1 MMDLGLRDRP
11 REKLERC
18 GADALGDNELLAVVL
33 GHGPPGSTA
42 LDVANRVL
50 TAAGSLHLLTR
61 LGGDEL
67 ADIAGVG
74 PVLAARVQA
83 AIELGRRTLLQLPA
97 ARPRIA
103 SAQDAAQYLLPQ
115 FGAHAVERFGVML
128 LDTRHRLM
136 RTRVLS
142 IGSIDSSLAHPREVF
157 REAVQA
163 GAASIVAFHNHP
175 SGDPAPS
182 EDDLVVTRRLIRA
195 GEVVGID
202 VEDHLVLAD
211 MHYCSIRMSGR
222 L

>member
-1 MMDLGLRDRP
+1 MMDLALRDRP

-18 GADALGDNELLAVVL
+18 GSDALGDNELLAVLL
-33 GHGPPGSTA
+33 GHGTAGSTA

-50 TAAGSLHLLTR
+50 ATAGGVQLLTR
-61 LGGDEL
+61 IGLDEL
-67 ADIAGVG
+67 AGIAGVG

-83 AIELGRRTLLQLPA
+83 AVELGRRTLLQLPA
-97 ARPRIA
+97 SRPRIG

-115 FGAHAVERFGVML
+115 FGAHPVERFGVLL

-142 IGSIDSSLAHPREVF
+142 VGSIDSSLAHPREVF

-175 SGDPAPS
+175 SGDATPS
-182 EDDLVVTRRLIRA
+182 DDDLVVTRRLMRA

-202 VEDHLVLAD
+202 VDDHLVLAD
-211 MHYCSIRMSGR
+211 MHYCSIRTSGR

>member
-1 MMDLGLRDRP
+1 MMDLAPRDRP

-18 GADALGDNELLAVVL
+18 GPDALGDNELLAVLL
-33 GHGPPGSTA
+33 GHGTSGSPA

-50 TAAGSLHLLTR
+50 SAAGSLHLLTR
-61 LGGDEL
+61 LGADEL
-67 ADIAGVG
+67 AALAGVG

-83 AIELGRRTLLQLPA
+83 ALELGRRTLLQLPSP
-97 ARPRIA
+97 RPRIGT
-103 SAQDAAQYLLPQ
+103 AQDAAQYLLPQ
-115 FGAHAVERFGVML
+115 FGAHAVERFGVLL
-128 LDTRHRLM
+128 LDVRHRLM

-142 IGSIDSSLAHPREVF
+142 VGSIDSSLAHPREVF

-175 SGDPAPS
+175 SGDPTPS
-182 EDDLVVTRRLIRA
+182 EDDLIVTRRLIRA

-202 VEDHLVLAD
+202 VDDHLVLAD
-211 MHYCSIRMSGR
+211 VQYCSIRASGR

>member
-1 MMDLGLRDRP
+1 MMDLAPRDRP

-18 GADALGDNELLAVVL
+18 GPGALGDNELLAVLL
-33 GHGPPGSTA
+33 GHGTAGNTA

-50 TAAGSLHLLTR
+50 AAAGSLQLLTR
-61 LGGDEL
+61 LGADEL
-67 ADIAGVG
+67 AGIAGVG
-74 PVLAARVQA
+74 PVMAARVQA

-97 ARPRIA
+97 ARPRIGT
-103 SAQDAAQYLLPQ
+103 AQDAAQYLLPQ
-115 FGAHAVERFGVML
+115 FGAHAVERFGVLL

-136 RTRVLS
+136 RTRLLS

-175 SGDPAPS
+175 SGDPTPS
-182 EDDLVVTRRLIRA
+182 DEDLIVTRRLIRA

-202 VEDHLVLAD
+202 VDDHLVLAD